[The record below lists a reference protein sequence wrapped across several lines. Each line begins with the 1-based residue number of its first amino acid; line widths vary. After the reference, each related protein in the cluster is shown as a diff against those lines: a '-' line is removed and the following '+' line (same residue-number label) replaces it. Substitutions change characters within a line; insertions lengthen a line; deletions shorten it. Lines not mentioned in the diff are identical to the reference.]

1 MSTKT
6 LLKRLALGTVV
17 ALGASVLTV
26 SAANALGSA
35 TGGDF
40 SAVSGTGVLSSSN
53 INVDLT
59 TAATVNLLSTGSL
72 TVAGSVGALGG
83 YYVVSA
89 GGAITAAT
97 ASNAGTAPS
106 VTISAD
112 QTNVTCGGTG
122 TVPTSACTFTVKPTG
137 VAGSIFTINGY
148 TSSSGTL
155 TSVMTVTINGASA
168 YGVPSAAKSYVS
180 WVSATSSAVAT
191 TDTANAN
198 STTTGL
204 KLQAVI
210 DLNDAYGNP
219 VTTAGALTATV
230 SSGANVALTGGG
242 VNPGT
247 SAGTYSTA
255 VYANA
260 PTNGSGAYGVLVTI
274 TEATAGSGW
283 NGTLT
288 VSYNGAV
295 IGTKSGTITGVVS
308 KITVTP
314 TIVVHTNTQNYGAFT
329 YQAYDPAGN
338 IVQLPNAS
346 LALSSSDNTAAVTA
360 IAGQNTNSSTAAGD
374 GSITGGTTAGTS
386 NVVLK
391 YTNTLG
397 AVISSNSFKV
407 VVGGAATSYTAKL
420 DKSSY
425 NQGDIATLTVNFL
438 DSKGNPAASD
448 SALYT
453 VSGSAAPYLWNASI
467 ATPMLSSIGS
477 TGSFSSSTATLVSTY
492 PTTEAYYGAYV
503 GVVPDTT
510 GSITIKYTVGATG
523 TFSAGNYNTVVDFPS
538 VDTVGGSAQTVAYTV
553 GSQGTSLND
562 VLKGIV
568 SLIAS
573 INKQIAA
580 LAKLVAPAKKK

>member
-17 ALGASVLTV
+17 AVAAGTLSIVTTTSAHAASGT
-26 SAANALGSA
+26 A
-35 TGGDF
+35 GDF
-40 SAVSGTGVLSSSN
+40 AAVGGTGVLSSSN
-53 INVDLT
+53 INVDAT

-72 TVAGSVGALGG
+72 VVTASAAGG
-83 YYVVSA
+83 YYTVSS
-89 GGAITAAT
+89 GGAIVAST
-97 ASNAGTAPS
+97 ASTGGGAAAAS
-106 VTISAD
+106 TISAS
-112 QTNVTCGGTG
+112 QSSVTTTAGTS
-122 TVPTSACTFTVKPTG
+122 TSATFTVNPTG
-137 VAGSIFTINGY
+137 VAGSTFQINGY
-148 TSSSGTL
+148 TSSAMSAL
-155 TSVMTVTINGASA
+155 TSVMTVTINGAST
-168 YGVPSAAKSYVS
+168 YGVPSVAKSYVS
-180 WVSATSSAVAT
+180 WVSATTSAVAT

-230 SSGANVALTGGG
+230 SSGAQVALTGGG
-242 VNPGT
+242 ASPGN
-247 SAGTYSTA
+247 SAGSYTTA
-255 VYANA
+255 VYAGA

-288 VSYNGAV
+288 VSYNGTV
-295 IGTKSGTITGVVS
+295 IGTKSGTISGVVS
-308 KITVTP
+308 KLTVTP

-329 YQAYDPAGN
+329 YQAYDAAGN
-338 IVQLPNAS
+338 IVVLPYAS

-360 IAGQNTNSSTAAGD
+360 IAGQTVNSSTAAGD

-397 AVISSNSFKV
+397 TVISSNSFKV
-407 VVGGAATSYTAKL
+407 VVGGAAASYTAKL

-467 ATPMLSSIGS
+467 ASPMLGQIGS
-477 TGSFSSSTATLVSTY
+477 TGSFSTSTATVVSTY
-492 PTTEAYYGAYV
+492 PTTEANYQAYV

-510 GSITIKYTVGATG
+510 GSITIKYTVGSTG

-538 VDTVGGSAQTVAYTV
+538 VDAVAGSAQTVAYTV

-568 SLIAS
+568 ALIAS

-580 LAKLVAPAKKK
+580 LAKLVAPKKK

>member
-1 MSTKT
+1 VTTTSAHATSGS
-6 LLKRLALGTVV
+6 GT
-17 ALGASVLTV
+17 A
-26 SAANALGSA
+26 
-35 TGGDF
+35 GDF
-40 SAVSGTGVLSSSN
+40 AAVAGTGVLSSSN
-53 INVDLT
+53 INVDTT

-72 TVAGSVGALGG
+72 VVTASAAGG
-83 YYVVSA
+83 YYTVSS
-89 GGAITAAT
+89 GGAIVTST
-97 ASNAGTAPS
+97 ASVGGNFAAASTISPSQSS
-106 VTISAD
+106 VTTTA
-112 QTNVTCGGTG
+112 GTG
-122 TVPTSACTFTVKPTG
+122 TSATFTVNPTG
-137 VAGSIFTINGY
+137 VAGSTFQINGY
-148 TSSSGTL
+148 TDSTKSSL
-155 TSVMTVTINGASA
+155 TSVMTVTINGASV
-168 YGVPSAAKSYVS
+168 YGIPSPAKSYVS
-180 WVSATSSAVAT
+180 WVSATTDAVAT

-198 STTTGL
+198 STQTGL

-230 SSGANVALTGGG
+230 SSGANVALSGGG
-242 VNPGT
+242 ASPGN
-247 SAGTYSTA
+247 SAGSYSTA
-255 VYANA
+255 VYSGA
-260 PTNGSGAYGVLVTI
+260 PTVTGSATSGVLATI
-274 TEATAGSGW
+274 TEATTGAGW
-283 NGTLT
+283 AGTLT
-288 VSYNGAV
+288 VAYNGITIA
-295 IGTKSGTITGVVS
+295 TKSGTITGVVS
-308 KITVTP
+308 KLTVTP

-329 YQAYDPAGN
+329 YQAYDAAGN
-338 IVQLPNAS
+338 IVVLPYAS

-360 IAGQNTNSSTAAGD
+360 IAGQTANSSTAAGD

-397 AVISSNSFKV
+397 TVISSNSFKV
-407 VVGGAATSYTAKL
+407 VVGGAADSYTAKL

-425 NQGDIATLTVNFL
+425 NQGDIATLTVKFL

-467 ATPMLSSIGS
+467 ASPMLGQIGS
-477 TGSFSSSTATLVSTY
+477 TGSFSTSSAPLVSTY
-492 PTTEAYYGAYV
+492 PTTEAAYQTYA

-510 GSITIKYTVGATG
+510 GSITIKFTVGSTG
-523 TFSAGNYNTVVDFPS
+523 TFAAGNYNAVVDFPT
-538 VDTVGGSAQTVAYTV
+538 VDLAHGSAQTAAYTL

>member
-17 ALGASVLTV
+17 AVAAGTLSIVTTT
-26 SAANALGSA
+26 SAHA
-35 TGGDF
+35 TSGTAGDF
-40 SAVSGTGVLSSSN
+40 AAVAGTGVLSSSN
-53 INVDLT
+53 ISVDAT

-72 TVAGSVGALGG
+72 VVTASAAGG
-83 YYVVSA
+83 YYTVAS
-89 GGAITAAT
+89 GGAIVAST
-97 ASNAGTAPS
+97 ASTGGGAAGPS
-106 VTISAD
+106 TISAS
-112 QTNVTCGGTG
+112 QSSVTTTAGTS
-122 TVPTSACTFTVKPTG
+122 TSATFTVNPTG
-137 VAGSIFTINGY
+137 VAGSTFQINGY
-148 TSSSGTL
+148 TDNTKSTL
-155 TSVMTVTINGASA
+155 TSVMTVTINGASV
-168 YGVPSAAKSYVS
+168 YGVPSVAKSYVS
-180 WVSATSSAVAT
+180 WVSATTSAVAT

-242 VNPGT
+242 ASPGN
-247 SAGTYSTA
+247 SAGSYTTA
-255 VYANA
+255 VYAGA

-288 VSYNGAV
+288 VSYNGTV
-295 IGTKSGTITGVVS
+295 IGTKSGTISGVVS
-308 KITVTP
+308 KLTVTP

-329 YQAYDPAGN
+329 YQAYDAAGN
-338 IVQLPNAS
+338 IVVLPYAS

-360 IAGQNTNSSTAAGD
+360 IAGQTANSSTAAGD

-397 AVISSNSFKV
+397 TVISSNSFKV
-407 VVGGAATSYTAKL
+407 VVGGAAASYTAKL

-425 NQGDIATLTVNFL
+425 NQGDIATLTVKFL

-467 ATPMLSSIGS
+467 ASPMLGQIGS
-477 TGSFSSSTATLVSTY
+477 TGSFSTSTATVVSTY
-492 PTTEAYYGAYV
+492 PANEAAYYQAYA

-510 GSITIKYTVGATG
+510 GSITIKYTVGSTG

-538 VDTVGGSAQTVAYTV
+538 VDAVAGSAQTVAYTV

-568 SLIAS
+568 ALIAS

-580 LAKLVAPAKKK
+580 LAKLVAPKKK